1 MKTRFTDLRQY
12 QGKIA
17 KIEEPT
23 SLVGDEH
30 FCSFNAEIGQICKS

>member
-12 QGKIA
+12 QGKIGN
-17 KIEEPT
+17 IEEPT

-30 FCSFNAEIGQICKS
+30 VSGFNAEIGQICKS